1 MKRLLP
7 LYFFNIYSKVLEL
20 KTSIRKWI
28 LYLTVI
34 LGSILTTSSQT
45 FTYSGYIY
53 GSNAVG
59 ISGVPVYLYSRT
71 TPAMTGFTAQT
82 NYNGHSYYRSTGTAT
97 WTAAKAACEAMN
109 GHLVTMSNAAENTFV
124 FNTWSSGWI
133 GYYQDRVTGFAYSEP
148 LGGYRWTEL
157 PVSTNLQADYDVASY
172 SSGTTLTDIK
182 NSINTT
188 LYNAPTYSSTG
199 GKYLT
204 FNGVNQYGMTSN
216 LASKVTGSSVTLMAW
231 IYPTGNGVIVTELG
245 TGSTSSGWHDSQI
258 EITGGN
264 TLRIAIW
271 NGNSVSLNTPITLNT
286 WNLVGFTY
294 DGTTLTGY
302 KNGASFGSVVT
313 ARQTPQQNG
322 NGLYYGIGLTETT
335 NLGSGAY
342 GAFRLGDFQVFD
354 RGITA
359 DEVNRMYNLYAYR
372 YGIYPYSNWNPGEPN
387 DSGGEDYTQ
396 FVSGG
401 RWNDLNNTSSLNYV
415 LEFDYIVDYTPWTL
429 LSTSI
434 TDATGRYSF
443 SNSTNP
449 SIEYYITFTPPALT
463 VPVLSDGVLSN
474 NIVIGG
480 VGLKA
485 VDYFRYDVN
494 GDDKITVSDVYTI
507 LGRKSGIF
515 SSFTPIPQ
523 SRIYTSTQWSAINI
537 STANLKVSYPG
548 TQSITI
554 NTPVS
559 GGSSNYYITRL
570 GNSN

>member
-1 MKRLLP
+1 MLYPLL
-7 LYFFNIYSKVLEL
+7 
-20 KTSIRKWI
+20 
-28 LYLTVI
+28 I
-34 LGSILTTSSQT
+34 LGGILSMQSQT

-53 GSNAVG
+53 GSNAAG
-59 ISGVPVYLYSRT
+59 IAGVPVYLYSRT
-71 TPAMTGFTAQT
+71 TPAMTGFTSQT
-82 NYNGHSYYRSTGTAT
+82 NYNGHSYYRSTGLAT

-124 FNTWSSGWI
+124 YNTWSSGWI
-133 GYYQDRVTGFAYSEP
+133 GYYQDRVAGFSYSEP

-182 NSINTT
+182 NNINTT
-188 LYNAPTYSSTG
+188 LYNSPSYTSTS

-204 FNGVNQYGMTSN
+204 FNGTNQYGITGN
-216 LASKVTGSSVTLMAW
+216 LASKVTGNTVTLMAW

-264 TLRIAIW
+264 TLKIGIW
-271 NGNSVSLNTPITLNT
+271 NSSSVTLSTSITLNA
-286 WNLVGFTY
+286 WHLVGFTY

-302 KNGASFGSVVT
+302 KDGASFSTVAT
-313 ARQTPQQNG
+313 ARQNPVANG

-359 DEVNRMYNLYAYR
+359 DEVNRIYNLYAYR
-372 YGIYPYSNWNPGEPN
+372 YGIYPYSNWNGGEPN
-387 DSGGEDYTQ
+387 DSGGEDYIQ

-401 RWNDLNNTSSLNYV
+401 KWNDLNNTSSLNYV

-429 LSTSI
+429 LSTST
-434 TDATGRYSF
+434 TDATGKYSF

-449 SIEYYITFTPPALT
+449 SIEYYITFTPPAPT
-463 VPVLSDGVLSN
+463 TPTLSDGTTCNSLV
-474 NIVIGG
+474 
-480 VGLKA
+480 VGNTSVKA
-485 VDYFRYDVN
+485 IDYYRFDAN
-494 GDDKITVSDVYTI
+494 GDNRFTVSDTYTI
-507 LGRKSGIF
+507 LAKKSGLI
-515 SSFTPIPQ
+515 SSFTPTPL
-523 SRIYTSTQWSAINI
+523 SRIFTTTDWTTINPSTL
-537 STANLKVSYPG
+537 NLKTTYPG
-548 TQSITI
+548 VQSITI
-554 NTPVS
+554 NTPTS
-559 GGSSNYYITRL
+559 GGSSNYYISRL
-570 GNSN
+570 GNTN